1 MAAIRTYINGLPNV
15 VATMGTA
22 VTNTQAHLIKRLAKE
37 VIICFDGDE
46 AGAKGTLS
54 FIDELTALG
63 VNPKVVRLEDGLDPD
78 DYIRQKGKDA
88 FISKINHPQSSLEFK
103 LSYLKKDKI
112 SKTVSIKP
120 VTSRSNCRNKQN

>member
-1 MAAIRTYINGLPNV
+1 MTVKTTQNTLTPEKPQYSKRWTYIYYHRAKEPARQKNQIIVVEGFMAAIRTYINGLPNV

-22 VTNTQAHLIKRLAKE
+22 VTNTQAHLIKRLAKD

-63 VNPKVVRLEDGLDPD
+63 VNPK
-78 DYIRQKGKDA
+78 
-88 FISKINHPQSSLEFK
+88 S
-103 LSYLKKDKI
+103 
-112 SKTVSIKP
+112 
-120 VTSRSNCRNKQN
+120 